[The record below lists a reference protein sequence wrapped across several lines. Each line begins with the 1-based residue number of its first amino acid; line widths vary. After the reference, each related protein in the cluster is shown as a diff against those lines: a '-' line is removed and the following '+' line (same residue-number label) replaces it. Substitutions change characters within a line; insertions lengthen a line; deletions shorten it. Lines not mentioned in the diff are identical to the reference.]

1 MGDVRVKNPV
11 DVRGALL
18 VVVVDCGV
26 CNGGDGEGG
35 LGLGGDGVGGD
46 GDGGV
51 GLGGTPSQKPGFGL
65 LCPSQIVSLIHV
77 HWLEIFE

>member
-1 MGDVRVKNPV
+1 V
-11 DVRGALL
+11 
-18 VVVVDCGV
+18 
-26 CNGGDGEGG
+26 GGDGEGG

-65 LCPSQIVSLIHV
+65 LCPSQIVSFIHV
-77 HWLEIFE
+77 H